1 MFIKPDDH
9 IIIMED
15 DFYDPFN
22 DEDIKMLIDAG
33 VGIVHIPHAICW
45 DKIYERNSPH
55 LEWYS
60 LDSAIE
66 KYLKYDL
73 RLTIPF
79 FYTMP
84 RWFPSNWYIDNTKPE
99 PDCVTPNYA
108 NEELGQAIDN
118 FAGEVLD
125 HLRDVSHKIQLTY
138 AIPSLGEFLWD
149 GVMPDPY
156 PTSDENVHNFIIN
169 RQKMLV
175 KQHGE
180 IWLYLHNF
188 MGGSRNWNNTRLPF
202 LYQALKYEFMDVPI
216 YSVQFAHF
224 AVGISPTNW
233 ECQSMITKYHD
244 EYGIEFFVGSGNCGG
259 LSTNFDAMIKQKAR
273 GFFTAPLM
281 QFFANNEHIQP
292 WMVEAIKK
300 ANRKFEEINGN

>member
-1 MFIKPDDH
+1 MFIKPNDH

-22 DEDIKMLIDAG
+22 DDDIKMLIDAG
-33 VGIVHIPHAICW
+33 VGIIHVPHAICW
-45 DKIYERNSPH
+45 DKIYQRGSPI
-55 LEWYS
+55 
-60 LDSAIE
+60 LDWSSFDNAIG

-84 RWFPSNWYIDNTKPE
+84 RWFPPDWYINNYQPE
-99 PDCVTPNYA
+99 PDHVAPNYA
-108 NEELGQAIDN
+108 NERLAQAVDN
-118 FAGEVLD
+118 FAEEVLYRIKD
-125 HLRDVSHKIQLTY
+125 ISYKVQLTY

-149 GVMPDPY
+149 GVMPDPF
-156 PTSDENVHNFIIN
+156 PVSDNHIHKFIID
-169 RQKMLV
+169 RQKILV

-188 MGGSRNWNNTRLPF
+188 MGGPRNWNNTRLPF
-202 LYQALKYEFMDVPI
+202 LYQALRDEFKDTPF

-224 AVGISPTNW
+224 AVGVSPTNW
-233 ECQSMITKYHD
+233 ECQSMITSFHD
-244 EYGIEFFVGSGNCGG
+244 KYGIEFFVGSGNCGG

-281 QFFANNEHIQP
+281 KFFANNEHIQP
-292 WMVEAIKK
+292 WMVEAIRE
-300 ANRKFEEINGN
+300 ANRKLEEIRNG